1 MKPGTHEERH
11 MSADT
16 IDRSRLPIRRPP
28 FTGVTGKMLA
38 DSQPGWE
45 LIGHV
50 EPPEGAPNGRA
61 DR

>member
-1 MKPGTHEERH
+1 